1 MGTANSGGIVL
12 RLLSS
17 LLFIFTLSAADLT
30 GRWEGNAEF
39 KRSDGTPGGMSI
51 VLSLKHS
58 GQDVT
63 GSIGPN
69 ADEQVPIQKGK
80 FDGQKLTFEITADDR
95 VYKLELTLAAD
106 KLEGQA
112 KGEDGS
118 GNPMTAKL
126 SLARA
131 K

>member
-1 MGTANSGGIVL
+1 ML
-12 RLLSS
+12 RLLSC
-17 LLFIFTLSAADLT
+17 LLFVLTLSAADVT
-30 GRWEGNAEF
+30 GKWEGTAEF
-39 KRSDGTPGGMSI
+39 KRSDGTPSGLSI
-51 VLSLKHS
+51 VLILKQS

-63 GSIGPN
+63 GSAGPN

-80 FDGQKLTFEITADDR
+80 FDGQKLTFEVNADDR
-95 VYKLELTLAAD
+95 VFKLELTLAGD

-126 SLARA
+126 SLSRA